1 MEIEIIN
8 QYGDIPFNYQKI
20 VCDIK
25 DIILKDYKEKDINKN
40 VTLILINLTEI
51 HQMNLSYRHL
61 DYPTDVLSFEEN
73 EEDYLGE
80 IFICIDKVFEQAKS
94 FEHSNEREFAFLVCH
109 GILHLLG
116 YDHMTKEDEQIMFQE
131 QKNILNQTTYKR

>member
-116 YDHMTKEDEQIMFQE
+116 YDHMTKEDEQIMF
-131 QKNILNQTTYKR
+131 KNKKIY